1 MKEML
6 KELLIE
12 YQAKLDH
19 NKKECMQLM
28 KEGKEWQEHAKKGAG
43 LKLMIETTI
52 LELAKY
58 SSPVAGTNI
67 KIKT

>member
-12 YQAKLDH
+12 YKAKLDQ

-58 SSPVAGTNI
+58 T
-67 KIKT
+67 KQ

>member
-12 YQAKLDH
+12 YRAKFDQ
-19 NKKECMQLM
+19 NKNECMQLM

-58 SSPVAGTNI
+58 TKP
-67 KIKT
+67 